1 VELTAT
7 PDTSRKLE
15 VFGGVYDH
23 RMRRTLILA
32 VAAAMVAAVAC
43 GAAPAAR
50 GGVPSGTF
58 SGCPRDTRP
67 LPPRPLVSYAPAVR
81 GAALQFVRTSFLHL
95 SVTAPAKL
103 VGARITQ
110 ILLVRD
116 WLPSGWIKTECG
128 LKVWQRSVAVN
139 VYFPRLD
146 PPHNPVGHCNSCAHL
161 VFLAA
166 RTQGGWTV
174 WGDY

>member
-1 VELTAT
+1 
-7 PDTSRKLE
+7 
-15 VFGGVYDH
+15 
-23 RMRRTLILA
+23 MRRTLILA

-43 GAAPAAR
+43 GAVSAVR

-67 LPPRPLVSYAPAVR
+67 LPPRPLVSYEPAVR
-81 GAALQFVRTSFLHL
+81 SAVLQFVRTSFVHI
-95 SVTAPAKL
+95 SQTAATKL

-128 LKVWQRSVAVN
+128 LKLWRWSVAVN

-146 PPHNPVGHCNSCAHL
+146 PPHNPVGRCNSCAHV